1 MPESSSDN
9 FENLRRQAIESA
21 LWIPEDASDDLKRAK
36 ARSSLYRFLLNEIT
50 KSAKQEAVAGGRTNF
65 SLSMTFLPKPSR
77 SLPIFNGLLSVSQ
90 TLPILARIGISGS
103 TNKTHFIASKRR
115 TSHILIDQVLSS
127 AATRY
132 LNSSLRC
139 VAIDRLLV
147 DALLAQE
154 IFAFGDEMW
163 NPDFRNTSPITQSHV
178 LWSYI
183 KRHFFDVVT
192 FGAIIAFTVW
202 LQSRDII
209 GATAT
214 AWTIGIALVLFL
226 LALIVST
233 FYLPRLWWRQA
244 NARRRVTKLMQDMI
258 LVYSELQSEGAISAH
273 HVRMRAQKTTD
284 EGVRWSATLFAVLDD
299 IISRTGRF

>member
-1 MPESSSDN
+1 
-9 FENLRRQAIESA
+9 
-21 LWIPEDASDDLKRAK
+21 
-36 ARSSLYRFLLNEIT
+36 
-50 KSAKQEAVAGGRTNF
+50 
-65 SLSMTFLPKPSR
+65 
-77 SLPIFNGLLSVSQ
+77 
-90 TLPILARIGISGS
+90 
-103 TNKTHFIASKRR
+103 
-115 TSHILIDQVLSS
+115 
-127 AATRY
+127 
-132 LNSSLRC
+132 
-139 VAIDRLLV
+139 V

-273 HVRMRAQKTTD
+273 HVRMRAQKATD